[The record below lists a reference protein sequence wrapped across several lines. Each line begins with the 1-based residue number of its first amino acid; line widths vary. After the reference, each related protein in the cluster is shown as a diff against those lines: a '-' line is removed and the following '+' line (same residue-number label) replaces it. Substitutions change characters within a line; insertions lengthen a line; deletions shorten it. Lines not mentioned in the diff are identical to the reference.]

1 MKKIASIT
9 RLFLAAA
16 VSFTMTALVTSCGD
30 DDDEPGDF
38 VKITNRTSNQL
49 MYSYA
54 SQSVDEALVIS
65 TGGAWQATV
74 TKGDDWL
81 SLRGATSGASK
92 GQYSL
97 GVDLT
102 MNYSDEQR
110 TGEIVITSGTA
121 SQTVYV
127 IQDYNPSANGTAELN
142 YAKQSLTYMLTAS
155 CTSVTT
161 PKFTF
166 GGPSTVYGYSVNGE
180 GHVRKIHFYAK
191 NANNTHS
198 LYFDVQDQSLGI
210 ASVLKL
216 SGDVRDPSDVTF
228 PEATISCDE
237 TLLPNEKIY
246 ITFELFGKVY

>member
-54 SQSVDEALVIS
+54 SQSVDEVLVIS

-127 IQDYNPSANGTAELN
+127 IQDYNDNATTKPSTHTL
-142 YAKQSLTYMLTAS
+142 
-155 CTSVTT
+155 
-161 PKFTF
+161 KFTLD
-166 GGPSTVYGYSVNGE
+166 
-180 GHVRKIHFYAK
+180 A
-191 NANNTHS
+191 THKT
-198 LYFDVQDQSLGI
+198 QSYQ
-210 ASVLKL
+210 
-216 SGDVRDPSDVTF
+216 
-228 PEATISCDE
+228 
-237 TLLPNEKIY
+237 Y
-246 ITFELFGKVY
+246 ITFTGLVTTEGYTVNGNGNTRTIKARMVYGLKSYGWDFTVGEQGEKSNKREIDFSQEIEYWETATFSCDDSLLDDEVIYVTFEFMGLTNNKL